1 MTVDTRLL
9 SAILAGVAVF
19 FGLLALFPGAASGPE
34 SSVRDAIRAAVGRR
48 RAEAASQLEQARLNL
63 SPRTYLAL
71 QVVAPLLLGML
82 GLLVSLPLAVVG
94 VVAGLLLPRFYV
106 RYLVAGEA
114 RAADDDAPRVLRA
127 MVNRAAAGGTYPDLF
142 AAATEAARHRWVKAD
157 FEELLGRYFAR
168 EPAVDALTEIR
179 RRQAGRNLRLVF
191 DALIVLAATHQP
203 TSAAADVL
211 TSLGEAARANQSIAR
226 QAVAESRGLRMQA
239 AILAIVIPGLF
250 VSLVIVN
257 PELGEPVTSTALGQ
271 YVLLPL
277 AVILEIAGI
286 VLSWRVTRL
295 EA

>member
-1 MTVDTRLL
+1 MDTRLL
-9 SAILAGVAVF
+9 SSLLAGIAVF
-19 FGLLALFPGAASGPE
+19 FGLLALFPGAAEGPE
-34 SSVRDAIRAAVGRR
+34 RSLREAIRTTIERR
-48 RAEAASQLEQARLNL
+48 RTDAAALLAQARLDL

-71 QVVAPLLLGML
+71 QVAAPLLLALAGWI
-82 GLLVSLPLAVVG
+82 VSLPLAAVG
-94 VVAGLLLPRFYV
+94 LAAGLLLPQVYL
-106 RYLVAGEA
+106 RYLVSVEA
-114 RAADDDAPRVLRA
+114 RAADEDAPRVLRA

-168 EPAVDALTEIR
+168 EPAVEALSEIR

-203 TSAAADVL
+203 TSAAAEVL
-211 TSLGEAARANQSIAR
+211 TSLGEAARTNQSIAR
-226 QAVAESRGLRMQA
+226 QAVAESRGLRIQA

-250 VSLVIVN
+250 VYLVVVN
-257 PELGEPVTSTALGQ
+257 RDLVAPVTSTALGQ
-271 YVLLPL
+271 FVLLPV
-277 AVILEIAGI
+277 AVVLEIAGI

>member
-1 MTVDTRLL
+1 MDTRLL
-9 SAILAGVAVF
+9 SAILAGIAVF
-19 FGLLALFPGAASGPE
+19 FGLLALFPGAAEGPE
-34 SSVRDAIRAAVGRR
+34 RSLRDAIRAAFERR
-48 RAEAASQLEQARLNL
+48 RTAAAALLAQARLDL

-71 QVVAPLLLGML
+71 QIAAPLVLALAGWIL
-82 GLLVSLPLAVVG
+82 SLPLAAVG
-94 VVAGLLLPRFYV
+94 LAAGLLLPQVYL
-106 RYLVAGEA
+106 RYLVSVEA
-114 RAADDDAPRVLRA
+114 RAADEDAPRVLRA

-168 EPAVDALTEIR
+168 EPAVEALGEIR

-203 TSAAADVL
+203 TSAAAEVL
-211 TSLGEAARANQSIAR
+211 TSLGEAARTNQSIAR
-226 QAVAESRGLRMQA
+226 QAVAESRGLRIQA

-250 VSLVIVN
+250 VYLVLVN
-257 PELGEPVTSTALGQ
+257 PELVAPVTSTALGQ
-271 YVLLPL
+271 FVLLPL

>member
-1 MTVDTRLL
+1 MDTRLL
-9 SAILAGVAVF
+9 SAILAGIAVF
-19 FGLLALFPGAASGPE
+19 FGLLALFPGVAQGPE
-34 SSVRDAIRAAVGRR
+34 QSVRDAVRTTFERR
-48 RAEAASQLEQARLNL
+48 RADAAALLAQARLDL

-71 QVVAPLLLGML
+71 QVAAPLLLAVAGWI
-82 GLLVSLPLAVVG
+82 VSLPLAAVG
-94 VVAGLLLPRFYV
+94 LAAGLLLPQVYL
-106 RYLVAGEA
+106 RYLVSVEA
-114 RAADDDAPRVLRA
+114 RAADEDAPRVLRA

-168 EPAVDALTEIR
+168 EPAVEALSEIR

-203 TSAAADVL
+203 TSAAAEVL
-211 TSLGEAARANQSIAR
+211 TSLGEAARTNQSIAR
-226 QAVAESRGLRMQA
+226 QAVAESRGLRIQA

-250 VSLVIVN
+250 IYLVLVN
-257 PELGEPVTSTALGQ
+257 PELVAPVTSTALGQ
-271 YVLLPL
+271 FVLLPL

>member
-1 MTVDTRLL
+1 MDTRLL

-19 FGLLALFPGAASGPE
+19 FGLLALFPGAAEGPE
-34 SSVRDAIRAAVGRR
+34 RSLRDGIRTTLERR
-48 RAEAASQLEQARLNL
+48 RAGAAALLAQARLEL

-71 QVVAPLLLGML
+71 QVAAPVLLALAGWI
-82 GLLVSLPLAVVG
+82 VSLPLAAVG
-94 VVAGLLLPRFYV
+94 LAAGLLLPQVYL
-106 RYLVAGEA
+106 RYLVSVEA

-168 EPAVDALTEIR
+168 EPAVEALSEIR
-179 RRQAGRNLRLVF
+179 CRQAGRNLRLVF

-203 TSAAADVL
+203 TSAAAEVL
-211 TSLGEAARANQSIAR
+211 TSLGEAARTNQSIAR
-226 QAVAESRGLRMQA
+226 QAVAESRGLRIQA
-239 AILAIVIPGLF
+239 AILAIVIPALF
-250 VSLVIVN
+250 LYLVAVN
-257 PELGEPVTSTALGQ
+257 PELVAPVTSTALGQ
-271 YVLLPL
+271 LVLLPV
-277 AVILEIAGI
+277 AVILEVAGI

>member
-1 MTVDTRLL
+1 MDTRLL

-19 FGLLALFPGAASGPE
+19 FGLLALFPGAAEGPE
-34 SSVRDAIRAAVGRR
+34 RSLRDAIRTTFERR
-48 RAEAASQLEQARLNL
+48 RAGAVALLAQARLDL
-63 SPRTYLAL
+63 SPRSYLAL
-71 QVVAPLLLGML
+71 QVAAPLLLSLAGWI
-82 GLLVSLPLAVVG
+82 VSLPLAAVG
-94 VVAGLLLPRFYV
+94 LAAGLLLPQVYL
-106 RYLVAGEA
+106 RYLVSVEA
-114 RAADDDAPRVLRA
+114 RAADEDAPRVLRA

-142 AAATEAARHRWVKAD
+142 AAATDAARHRWVKAD

-168 EPAVDALTEIR
+168 EPAVEALGEIR

-203 TSAAADVL
+203 TSAAAEVL
-211 TSLGEAARANQSIAR
+211 TSLGEATRTNQSIAR
-226 QAVAESRGLRMQA
+226 QAVAESRGLRIQA

-250 VSLVIVN
+250 IYLVVVN
-257 PELGEPVTSTALGQ
+257 PELVSPVTSTALGQ
-271 YVLLPL
+271 FVLLPL